1 MTFTTAVL
9 CDHFAEQENFQI
21 AESLFRQ
28 FGAKRQFCGLITTLK
43 VFEDNSLV
51 RTTLEENGQG
61 RVLVIDG
68 GGSRRCALLGD
79 SLAGLALENGWE
91 GIIVYG
97 CVRGSDLIK
106 SMQIGVMALSTHPL
120 RSRKHGH
127 GERDLM
133 ITFAGV
139 NFKKNHY
146 LYADNDGIIVAEAK
160 LD

>member
-1 MTFTTAVL
+1 MTFTAAEL
-9 CDHFAEQENFQI
+9 CDRFAEQENFQI
-21 AESLFRQ
+21 AEPLFRQ
-28 FGAKRQFCGLITTLK
+28 FGGKRQFCGHVTTLK

-51 RTTLEENGQG
+51 RSTLEENGEG

-79 SLAGLALENGWE
+79 TLAGLALKKGWE

-97 CVRGSDLIK
+97 CARGSDLIK
-106 SMQIGVMALSTHPL
+106 QMQIGVMALSTHPL

-127 GERDLM
+127 GERDVM

-139 NFKKNHY
+139 NFKKDQY